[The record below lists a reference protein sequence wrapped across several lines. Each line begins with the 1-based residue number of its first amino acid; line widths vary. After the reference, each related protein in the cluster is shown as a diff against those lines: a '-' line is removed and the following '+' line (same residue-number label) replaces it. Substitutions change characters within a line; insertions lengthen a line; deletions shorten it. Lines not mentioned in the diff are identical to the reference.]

1 MPIYYS
7 QKCIQTTQH
16 KLNKY
21 MNKIQNYYLRDHLKY
36 KYMKK
41 FYIMLKNKKSMISL
55 SKLHE
60 DIISF
65 IKNDSSTHRRFI
77 TTYRPSNETLPTL
90 ITEIVELTMDCSVV
104 YCDLSNSSDSSDSS
118 DSSSRRV
125 NNNTYD
131 CESECESSD
140 SSDSSVY

>member
-7 QKCIQTTQH
+7 QKSIQTTQH

-21 MNKIQNYYLRDHLKY
+21 MKKIQNYYLHDRIKY

-41 FYIMLKNKKSMISL
+41 FYITLKNKKSMISL

-77 TTYRPSNETLPTL
+77 AMYRPSNVMLPRL
-90 ITEIVELTMDCSVV
+90 ITEIVELTTNCSVV
-104 YCDLSNSSDSSDSS
+104 YFEGDSSDSS
-118 DSSSRRV
+118 GRTSE
-125 NNNTYD
+125 
-131 CESECESSD
+131 ESELSESSE
-140 SSDSSVY
+140 Y